1 MNEVAVLWCRTKT
14 RRMMIVRQDFVGENK
29 QCPKCKE
36 RETVY
41 VHLDH
46 KKEDPVAP
54 KYLCVACK
62 HEWDD
67 EDKRL

>member
-1 MNEVAVLWCRTKT
+1 
-14 RRMMIVRQDFVGENK
+14 MMIVRQDFVGENK